1 MVRIVRAG
9 RILALLL
16 LVLSTADWWLTRAAP
31 MLGAT
36 EANPLLRDIVASP
49 VEFFILK
56 VGLVAVL
63 AGIAGLVIRSERS
76 LGFLTGVVALYVV
89 IVGWNVATL
98 YTLV

>member
-9 RILALLL
+9 RILAFVLLL
-16 LVLSTADWWLTRAAP
+16 LSVADWWLTRVALQ
-31 MLGAT
+31 LGAT
-36 EANPLLRDIVASP
+36 EANPLLQDIVSSP
-49 VEFFILK
+49 AKFFILK
-56 VGLVAVL
+56 VLLVAVI